1 MPSANL
7 LKQWM
12 WTGVVFVAIFA
23 STTSQIHA
31 STARQTC
38 QQGSLCTIGE
48 FVYTDAA
55 VPITNA
61 TCQFTSFTPSGQSFV
76 NAASLT
82 GTADGWYAYSFTPDQ
97 NTAVGSYPSQ
107 LCCQTSENNL
117 CIDKSFEVT
126 ALPDPGLSTDD
137 ISGAVWNATLSGYTQ
152 PGSVGEKID
161 TLQNNTLTASDIWS
175 FSGRTLSNFGT
186 LVTDIWGS
194 ANRTLTGFGSLVAD
208 VTTSIWSAPNKEVT
222 SVTNTQNIADN
233 VWNNSNRSLTDTQNI
248 IDNLWNANPADY
260 TNPDSFGNKIDT
272 TTNLSAQEVWE
283 YQQRELTGTQNIAAS
298 VWDYQNRSLN
308 SFSNIVTSIWS
319 ADDRTATDPTGA
331 TAASISVLE
340 REIKAAQT
348 LIQQL
353 AAQTAAGQSGSEAA
367 DYAALLETKLET
379 TKTYLSEISN
389 NMEIISTRLGLLSI
403 KWDQL
408 SDTDRIQELEQILA
422 LLGTQDSSD
431 RDTLIGQ
438 LSWFTRNWPKNS
450 TTTLY
455 QNVTNLR
462 TDINDFITAIQISP
476 SDESQTAI
484 INQLFAAASS
494 LKADVGDISQSE
506 TSASLYGQYKSNRA
520 LAEALA
526 SQLRILNNTL
536 TDWDRLSLADRDTI
550 VNALSQDI
558 GLLNRFSALKILMS
572 PVAATPGF
580 LHNLKSVIT
589 ANQAVLAS
597 SSEPVVLNWIGTDA
611 TAYHTFIYNP
621 SKTTPQT
628 ANVNYFLP
636 SELTTENLSLT
647 PTPLTTT
654 FDPSQN
660 AIAVT
665 GSPTLDPEA
674 HALHTI
680 ITSDIWQINPAHIDT
695 MRLQAKSL
703 TATLE
708 KSPLYPQAMVI
719 KQNIDQALDTI
730 LQLQTQTHTPEAK
743 IQAYRQIQTLKQSVD
758 QGLTELQNLANS
770 QENSNSLMGF
780 IGGVQAVAVWG
791 MIVIVIAGFI
801 FLSLYMRALYQQTQ
815 VEIHGEPELSLPL
828 SGPALALPAPR
839 GIPSSGMEWGA
850 IHLPISF
857 NLDGLTQRR
866 FMVMLVLFSSLLLTT
881 VALKH
886 QPNSPRRSAP
896 VVVPPTI
903 ETVSQP
909 AVRPSPAPTAEPSPL
924 PLAPL
929 EPAESP
935 TKTSLLISPPD
946 IGSTVNVRR
955 LPTTDSA
962 IVATITTEEAA
973 QEATKSG
980 NWIQVDLF
988 DRDPIITGWIN
999 QNFALILPQ

>member
-12 WTGVVFVAIFA
+12 WTGVVFVAVFA
-23 STTSQIHA
+23 STTNRIQA
-31 STARQTC
+31 QTARQTC

-208 VTTSIWSAPNKEVT
+208 VTTSIWSAPTKEVT
-222 SVTNTQNIADN
+222 SITNTQNI
-233 VWNNSNRSLTDTQNI
+233 TDSI
-248 IDNLWNANPADY
+248 WNANPDDYAD
-260 TNPDSFGNKIDT
+260 PDSFAYKINT

-283 YQQRELTGTQNIAAS
+283 YQQRELTNTDNIVSS

-422 LLGTQDSSD
+422 LLGTNDSSD

-438 LSWFTRNWPKNS
+438 LSWFTANWPKNS

-550 VNALSQDI
+550 ANALSQDI

-597 SSEPVVLNWIGTDA
+597 SGEPVVLNWIGTDA

-628 ANVNYFLP
+628 ANINYFLP

-665 GSPTLDPEA
+665 GSPALDPEA

-695 MRLQAKSL
+695 LRLQAKSL

-828 SGPALALPAPR
+828 SGPALALPLPR
-839 GIPSSGMEWGA
+839 VVPSSGMEWGA

-857 NLDGLTQRR
+857 DLSGLTQRR

-881 VALKH
+881 VVLKH
-886 QPNSPRRSAP
+886 QPRTA
-896 VVVPPTI
+896 
-903 ETVSQP
+903 
-909 AVRPSPAPTAEPSPL
+909 RPSNTPASLAPIELTATPSASTTDQALPREVPQLWDEVGPTPTATPS
-924 PLAPL
+924 A
-929 EPAESP
+929 
-935 TKTSLLISPPD
+935 SLLISPPD
-946 IGSTVNVRR
+946 IGATVNVRR

-980 NWIQVDLF
+980 DWIQVDLF